1 MPCTLS
7 CVEYCIQFCINITNH
22 ASLKQLIQMGT
33 IRTNMGELLNRFME
47 TSCLAIKPE
56 ETRIHRLVILRF
68 LYSFGSSANVS
79 QCHQILRTE
88 GVDIGSYKATD
99 IEVIRIENIFI
110 HLFCCHDIISS
121 DLIIHRM
128 D

>member
-1 MPCTLS
+1 MR
-7 CVEYCIQFCINITNH
+7 
-22 ASLKQLIQMGT
+22 ASSSASKMGT

-68 LYSFGSSANVS
+68 LYSFGSSANVG
-79 QCHQILRTE
+79 QCHQILKAE

-99 IEVIRIENIFI
+99 IEVVRLELVSIFLPRN
-110 HLFCCHDIISS
+110 HPL
-121 DLIIHRM
+121 
-128 D
+128 

>member
-1 MPCTLS
+1 
-7 CVEYCIQFCINITNH
+7 
-22 ASLKQLIQMGT
+22 MGA

-56 ETRIHRLVILRF
+56 ESRIHRLVILRF

-79 QCHQILRTE
+79 QCHQILKAE

-99 IEVIRIENIFI
+99 IEVIRIEHQPISP
-110 HLFCCHDIISS
+110 FCCHDIISS
-121 DLIIHRM
+121 DFKIHRM